1 MFVENVGMSVA
12 NIVGNKMR
20 TFLTTLG
27 IIIGVAAIIALMTVV
42 QGATGERVAAELPG
56 WAFGPFVRPEGV
68 NPVIFP
74 NKESVFDCPMRKR
87 PLKWEE
93 SDTFNPAA
101 AVKDGK
107 IVVLYRAEDNT
118 FHDV

>member
-1 MFVENVGMSVA
+1 M
-12 NIVGNKMR
+12 
-20 TFLTTLG
+20 
-27 IIIGVAAIIALMTVV
+27 
-42 QGATGERVAAELPG
+42 
-56 WAFGPFVRPEGV
+56 
-68 NPVIFP
+68 NPVIAP
-74 NKESVFDCPMRKR
+74 NKETVFGCPMRKR

-118 FHDV
+118 FQGVATPSGIRRGIDTI